1 MGLATGKPAT
11 NWASSAPYSLVHFP
25 WQNACG
31 MGLLHIFTGG
41 GCFVDQGTVAEAKQN
56 TYILITL

>member
-1 MGLATGKPAT
+1 MGLATGKPPT
-11 NWASSAPYSLVHFP
+11 IWASSAPYSLVHFP
-25 WQNACG
+25 WQNVCG

-56 TYILITL
+56 M